1 MVLQMENVSFRSHIE
16 ACSLLL
22 RTNQSNL
29 YFSTAQHVDSLNPKC
44 PASIFQSLHSRKQH
58 TKWPQ
63 CFPSSFKTFNESF
76 ITYKEQKSILTWNIG
91 RPAWPFSFQI
101 FLICLL
107 CDLYYYWW
115 TVSFFLCLTESLHA
129 NVHFLK
135 LNVKAGLRNI

>member
-1 MVLQMENVSFRSHIE
+1 MVLQMENASFRSHTE

-44 PASIFQSLHSRKQH
+44 SASIFQSLHSRKQH

-101 FLICLL
+101 FSSVRFVISIIIYE
-107 CDLYYYWW
+107 LYPF
-115 TVSFFLCLTESLHA
+115 SFAWLSHCMPTYIF
-129 NVHFLK
+129 
-135 LNVKAGLRNI
+135 